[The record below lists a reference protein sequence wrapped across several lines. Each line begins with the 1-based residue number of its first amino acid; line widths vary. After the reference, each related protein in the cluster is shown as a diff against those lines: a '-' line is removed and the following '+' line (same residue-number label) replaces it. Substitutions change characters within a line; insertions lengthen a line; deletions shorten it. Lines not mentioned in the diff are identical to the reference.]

1 MALIRPA
8 QSISTLI
15 QTLSLGGRRFDRREE
30 AGGTFPELG
39 WHPACSDCAVLST
52 PPLPIAIVMGSLD
65 PGGTEGQM
73 IELVRRLDP
82 SRWTVHLVCFARRGG
97 WWHRAAGSARSVV
110 DFPVTSFKSP
120 STAKHLWAFAKWCRG
135 NQIAIAHTT
144 ELYSNIFGLPG
155 AALGGV
161 PVRIGSRR
169 GLNSERSCAHITMQ
183 RAAYECAHTIV
194 ANSQAAADRL
204 RTEHVPVKKIAI
216 VPNGVD
222 FDRLLPRVV
231 RGRLRKVVVVANLRH
246 EKGHDV
252 LIDAAARVLR
262 RFPDASFNLVGSG
275 PEYER
280 LRALAQTRG
289 VSHAVT
295 FLGHREDVPA
305 HLADADIFV
314 LPSRTEAFP
323 NAVLEA
329 MATGLPVVASAVGG
343 LLELVE
349 DGRNGLLVRS
359 GDPVALAD
367 GLCRLMADSALAAH
381 LGDAARDAV
390 RARYSFTRMV
400 NGFEQIYLT
409 ELAQRGSLQ
418 AEPPRQVA

>member
-1 MALIRPA
+1 
-8 QSISTLI
+8 
-15 QTLSLGGRRFDRREE
+15 
-30 AGGTFPELG
+30 
-39 WHPACSDCAVLST
+39 
-52 PPLPIAIVMGSLD
+52 MGSFE

-82 SRWTVHLVCFARRGG
+82 SRWTVHVVCFAQRGA
-97 WWHRAAGSARSVV
+97 WLCRAAESARTLV
-110 DFPVTSFKSP
+110 DFPVTSFKNP
-120 STAKHLWAFAKWCRG
+120 STVKHLWAFAKWCRES
-135 NQIAIAHTT
+135 QIAIVHTT

-169 GLNSERSCAHITMQ
+169 GLNSERSRAHITTQ

-194 ANSQAAADRL
+194 ANSQAAAARL
-204 RTEHVPVKKIAI
+204 LTERVPAKKIAI

-222 FDRLLPRVV
+222 FDRFLPRVV
-231 RGRLRKVVVVANLRH
+231 RGRLRKVLTVANLRH

-252 LIDAAARVLR
+252 LIEAAAHVLR
-262 RFPDASFNLVGSG
+262 RFPDASFGLVGSG
-275 PEYER
+275 PEYQR
-280 LRALAQTRG
+280 LRALTDARG

-295 FLGHREDVPA
+295 FYGHREDVPV

-343 LLELVE
+343 LLELID
-349 DGRNGLLVRS
+349 DGRTGLLVRAD
-359 GDPVALAD
+359 DPIALAHA
-367 GLCRLMADSALAAH
+367 LCRLMSDPALAAG

-390 RARYSFTRMV
+390 RARYSFARMV
-400 NGFEQIYLT
+400 DGFERVYLT
-409 ELAQRGSLQ
+409 ELARRGSVH